1 MKKQAYNFLKLQAER
16 DKASKQQRGELTQL
30 FPSESDIPEKFRLN
44 SNLDQHRVL
53 IDGQIIPW
61 KGALAEVFS
70 PIYIKNGETLD
81 RKRIGSYP
89 AMTRQ
94 AGLKALDS
102 ARWAF
107 SSGNGTWPS
116 FPLSRRIE
124 SIEKF
129 LERLENQK
137 ENILRTL
144 LWEIA
149 KPYHELEDEF
159 ERTRQYIEQ
168 VIKVA
173 CQKEKDS
180 LLLKKEKGIL
190 GLIHDE
196 PYGIALCLGPYNYPL
211 FETFSLVLPAL
222 LAGNVVIL
230 KPPKF
235 GVLFF
240 DFLLEA
246 FQDCFPPG
254 AVNIISGDGK
264 KIIEP
269 LMKSGEVDVLAFIGS
284 AETANHLISLHPRKN
299 RLHSLLGLGAK
310 NAAIVLPDADLDVV
324 VPESVLG
331 ALAFN
336 GQRCAAL
343 KIFFVH
349 KEIEATF
356 RKRLLDAVSKIN
368 LGMPWM
374 ERVRITPIVDPE
386 RLPYLHELVREALN
400 KGARM
405 GNKNGGRSLES
416 IFVPAVLYQVNSKM
430 RIYWEEQFGPIIP
443 IVSYHDI
450 KEPVTY
456 ISNSLFGQQLSIFGT
471 KTKALIELIDLV
483 KNQVS
488 RVNINTKCQRG
499 PDLFPFT
506 GKKDSAH
513 GDFSILNI
521 LNYFSS
527 QAVVAARETDL
538 SQALFQSLQPPKNLD
553 INQGS

>member
-1 MKKQAYNFLKLQAER
+1 LKKQAYNYFKLQAER
-16 DKASKQQRGELTQL
+16 DNESKQYSDELTGL
-30 FPSESDIPEKFRLN
+30 FPSESEIPEKFRLN
-44 SNLDQHRVL
+44 SNLDQHRIL
-53 IDGQIIPW
+53 INGQITPW
-61 KGALAEVFS
+61 KGALTEVFS
-70 PIYIKNGETLD
+70 PIYIKNGDSLD

-89 AMTRQ
+89 ETTRQ
-94 AGLKALDS
+94 VALKALDS
-102 ARWAF
+102 ARRAF
-107 SSGNGTWPS
+107 SSGKGKWPLLPVS
-116 FPLSRRIE
+116 KRIE
-124 SIEKF
+124 SIETF

-144 LWEIA
+144 IWEIA
-149 KPYHELEDEF
+149 KPYHELEDEL

-180 LLLKKEKGIL
+180 LRLRREKGII
-190 GLIHDE
+190 GLIHEE

-222 LAGNVVIL
+222 LAGNVVII

-254 AVNIISGDGK
+254 VVNIISGDGK

-269 LMKSGEVDVLAFIGS
+269 LMKSGKVDILAFIGS
-284 AETANHLISLHPRKN
+284 PQTANRLISLHPRKN
-299 RLHSLLGLGAK
+299 RLHCLLGLGAK

-349 KEIEATF
+349 QEIEQAF
-356 RKRLLDAVSKIN
+356 RERLLEAVSKAP

-374 ERVRITPIVDPE
+374 EKVRITPMADPE
-386 RLPYLHELVREALN
+386 RIPYLHELVRDALN
-400 KGARM
+400 KGARI
-405 GNKNGGRSLES
+405 GNKNGGKSFES
-416 IFVPAVLYQVNSKM
+416 IFVPTVLYQLNSNM
-430 RIYWEEQFGPIIP
+430 RIYWEEQFGPVIP
-443 IVSYHDI
+443 VVSYHDL
-450 KEPVTY
+450 KEPVAY
-456 ISNSLFGQQLSIFGT
+456 LSNSPFGQQLSIFGT
-471 KTKALIELIDLV
+471 KTQKLMELINLV

-488 RVNINTKCQRG
+488 RININTKCQRG

-506 GKKDSAH
+506 GKKDSGH
-513 GDFSILNI
+513 GDFSTLNI
-521 LNYFSS
+521 LDHFSS
-527 QAVVAARETDL
+527 RAVVAARKNEL
-538 SQALFQSLQPPKNLD
+538 SELLFRRLRKPKN
-553 INQGS
+553 QE

>member
-1 MKKQAYNFLKLQAER
+1 MTHLA
-16 DKASKQQRGELTQL
+16 ASR
-30 FPSESDIPEKFRLN
+30 
-44 SNLDQHRVL
+44 
-53 IDGQIIPW
+53 
-61 KGALAEVFS
+61 
-70 PIYIKNGETLD
+70 
-81 RKRIGSYP
+81 
-89 AMTRQ
+89 
-94 AGLKALDS
+94 ALDS
-102 ARWAF
+102 ASRAF
-107 SSGNGTWPS
+107 SSGKGKWPLLPVS
-116 FPLSRRIE
+116 KRIE
-124 SIEKF
+124 SIETF

-144 LWEIA
+144 IWEIA
-149 KPYHELEDEF
+149 KPYHELEDEL

-180 LLLKKEKGIL
+180 LRPRREKGII

-222 LAGNVVIL
+222 LAGNVVII

-254 AVNIISGDGK
+254 VVNIISGDGK

-269 LMKSGEVDVLAFIGS
+269 LMKSGKVDILAFIGS
-284 AETANHLISLHPRKN
+284 PQTANRLISLHPRKN
-299 RLHSLLGLGAK
+299 RLHCLLGLGAK

-349 KEIEATF
+349 QEIEQAF
-356 RKRLLDAVSKIN
+356 RERLLEAVSKAP

-374 ERVRITPIVDPE
+374 EKVRVTPMADPE
-386 RLPYLHELVREALN
+386 RIPYLHELVRDALN
-400 KGARM
+400 KGARI
-405 GNKNGGRSLES
+405 GNKNGGKSFES
-416 IFVPAVLYQVNSKM
+416 IFVPTVLYQLNSKM
-430 RIYWEEQFGPIIP
+430 RIYWEEQFGPVIP
-443 IVSYHDI
+443 VVSYHDL
-450 KEPVTY
+450 KEPVAY
-456 ISNSLFGQQLSIFGT
+456 LSSSPFGQQLSIFGT
-471 KTKALIELIDLV
+471 KTQKLMELINLV

-513 GDFSILNI
+513 GDFSTLNI
-521 LNYFSS
+521 LDHFSS
-527 QAVVAARETDL
+527 RAVVAARENEL
-538 SQALFQSLQPPKNLD
+538 SELLFRRLRKPKN
-553 INQGS
+553 QE

>member
-1 MKKQAYNFLKLQAER
+1 LKKQAYNYSKLQAER
-16 DKASKQQRGELTQL
+16 DNESKQYSEELTGL
-30 FPSESDIPEKFRLN
+30 FPSESEVPEKFRLN
-44 SNLDQHRVL
+44 SNLDQYRIL
-53 IDGQIIPW
+53 INGQITPW
-61 KGALAEVFS
+61 KGALTEVFS
-70 PIYIKNGETLD
+70 PIYIRKENSLV

-89 AMTRQ
+89 EMTHLAASR
-94 AGLKALDS
+94 ALDS
-102 ARWAF
+102 ASRAF
-107 SSGNGTWPS
+107 SSGKGKWPLLPVS
-116 FPLSRRIE
+116 KRIE
-124 SIEKF
+124 SIETF

-144 LWEIA
+144 IWEIA
-149 KPYHELEDEF
+149 KPYHELEDEL

-180 LLLKKEKGIL
+180 LRPRREKGII

-222 LAGNVVIL
+222 LAGNVVII

-254 AVNIISGDGK
+254 VVNIISGDGK

-269 LMKSGEVDVLAFIGS
+269 LMKSGKVDILAFIGS
-284 AETANHLISLHPRKN
+284 PQTANRLISLHPRKN
-299 RLHSLLGLGAK
+299 RLHCLLGLGAK

-349 KEIEATF
+349 QEIEQAF
-356 RKRLLDAVSKIN
+356 RERLLEAVSKTP

-374 ERVRITPIVDPE
+374 EKVRITPMADPE
-386 RLPYLHELVREALN
+386 RIPYLHELVRDALN
-400 KGARM
+400 KGARI
-405 GNKNGGRSLES
+405 GNKNGGKSFES
-416 IFVPAVLYQVNSKM
+416 IFVPTVLYQLNSKM
-430 RIYWEEQFGPIIP
+430 RIYWEEQFGPVIP
-443 IVSYHDI
+443 VVSYHDL
-450 KEPVTY
+450 KEPVAY
-456 ISNSLFGQQLSIFGT
+456 LSSSPFGQQLSIFGT
-471 KTKALIELIDLV
+471 KTQKLMELINLV

-513 GDFSILNI
+513 GDFSTLNI
-521 LNYFSS
+521 LDHFSS
-527 QAVVAARETDL
+527 RAVVAARENEL
-538 SQALFQSLQPPKNLD
+538 SELLFRRLRKPKN
-553 INQGS
+553 QE

>member
-1 MKKQAYNFLKLQAER
+1 MKKQAYNYFKLQAER
-16 DKASKQQRGELTQL
+16 DNESKQYSEELTGL
-30 FPSESDIPEKFRLN
+30 FPSEPEVPEKFRLN
-44 SNLDQHRVL
+44 SNLDQYRIL
-53 IDGQIIPW
+53 INGQITPW
-61 KGALAEVFS
+61 KGALTEVFS
-70 PIYIKNGETLD
+70 PIYIRKENSLV

-89 AMTRQ
+89 EMTHLVASR
-94 AGLKALDS
+94 ALDS
-102 ARWAF
+102 ASRAF
-107 SSGNGTWPS
+107 SSGKGKWPLLPVS
-116 FPLSRRIE
+116 KRIE
-124 SIEKF
+124 SIETF

-144 LWEIA
+144 IWEIA
-149 KPYHELEDEF
+149 KPYHELEDEL

-180 LLLKKEKGIL
+180 LRPRREKGII

-222 LAGNVVIL
+222 LAGNVVII

-254 AVNIISGDGK
+254 VVNIISGDGK

-269 LMKSGEVDVLAFIGS
+269 LMKSGKVDILAFIGS
-284 AETANHLISLHPRKN
+284 PETANRLISLHPRKN
-299 RLHSLLGLGAK
+299 SLHCLLGLGAK

-349 KEIEATF
+349 QEIEQAF
-356 RKRLLDAVSKIN
+356 RERLLEAVSKAP

-374 ERVRITPIVDPE
+374 EKVRITPMADPE
-386 RLPYLHELVREALN
+386 RIPYLHELVRDALN
-400 KGARM
+400 KGARI
-405 GNKNGGRSLES
+405 GNKNGGKSFES
-416 IFVPAVLYQVNSKM
+416 IFVPTVLYQLNSKM
-430 RIYWEEQFGPIIP
+430 RIYWEEQFGPVIP
-443 IVSYHDI
+443 VVSYHDL
-450 KEPVTY
+450 KEPVAY
-456 ISNSLFGQQLSIFGT
+456 LSSSPFGQQLSIFGT
-471 KTKALIELIDLV
+471 KTQKLMELINLV

-513 GDFSILNI
+513 GDFSTLNI
-521 LNYFSS
+521 LDHFSS
-527 QAVVAARETDL
+527 RAVVAARENEL
-538 SQALFQSLQPPKNLD
+538 SELLFRRLRKPKN
-553 INQGS
+553 QE

>member
-1 MKKQAYNFLKLQAER
+1 MKKQAYNYSKLQAER
-16 DKASKQQRGELTQL
+16 DNESKQYSEELTGL
-30 FPSESDIPEKFRLN
+30 FPSESEVPEKFRLN
-44 SNLDQHRVL
+44 SNLDQYRIL
-53 IDGQIIPW
+53 INGQITPW
-61 KGALAEVFS
+61 KGALTEVFS
-70 PIYIKNGETLD
+70 PIYIRKENSLV

-89 AMTRQ
+89 EMTHLAASR
-94 AGLKALDS
+94 ALDS
-102 ARWAF
+102 ASRAF
-107 SSGNGTWPS
+107 SSGKGKWPLLPVS
-116 FPLSRRIE
+116 KRIE
-124 SIEKF
+124 SIETF

-144 LWEIA
+144 IWEIA
-149 KPYHELEDEF
+149 KPYHELEDEL

-180 LLLKKEKGIL
+180 LRPRREKGII

-222 LAGNVVIL
+222 LAGNVVII

-254 AVNIISGDGK
+254 VVNIISGDGK

-269 LMKSGEVDVLAFIGS
+269 LMKSGKVDILAFIGS
-284 AETANHLISLHPRKN
+284 PQTANRLISLHPRKN
-299 RLHSLLGLGAK
+299 RLHCLLGLGAK

-349 KEIEATF
+349 QEIEQAF
-356 RKRLLDAVSKIN
+356 RERLLEAVSKTP

-374 ERVRITPIVDPE
+374 EKVRITPMADPE
-386 RLPYLHELVREALN
+386 RIPYLHELVRDALN
-400 KGARM
+400 KGARI
-405 GNKNGGRSLES
+405 GNKNGGKSFES
-416 IFVPAVLYQVNSKM
+416 IFVPTVLYQLNSKM
-430 RIYWEEQFGPIIP
+430 RIYWEEQFGPVIP
-443 IVSYHDI
+443 VVSYHDL
-450 KEPVTY
+450 KEPVAY
-456 ISNSLFGQQLSIFGT
+456 LSSSPFGQQLSIFGT
-471 KTKALIELIDLV
+471 KTQKLMELINLV

-513 GDFSILNI
+513 GDFSTLNI
-521 LNYFSS
+521 LDHFSS
-527 QAVVAARETDL
+527 RAVVAARENEL
-538 SQALFQSLQPPKNLD
+538 SELLFRRLRKPKN
-553 INQGS
+553 QE

>member
-1 MKKQAYNFLKLQAER
+1 LKKQAYNYFKLQAER
-16 DKASKQQRGELTQL
+16 DNESKQYSEELTGL
-30 FPSESDIPEKFRLN
+30 FPSESEVPEKFRLN
-44 SNLDQHRVL
+44 SNLDQYRIL
-53 IDGQIIPW
+53 INGQITPW
-61 KGALAEVFS
+61 KGALTEVFS
-70 PIYIKNGETLD
+70 PIYIRKENSLV

-89 AMTRQ
+89 EMTHLVASR
-94 AGLKALDS
+94 ALDS
-102 ARWAF
+102 ASRAF
-107 SSGNGTWPS
+107 SSGKGKWPLLPVS
-116 FPLSRRIE
+116 KRIE
-124 SIEKF
+124 SIETF

-144 LWEIA
+144 IWEIA
-149 KPYHELEDEF
+149 KPYHELEDEL

-180 LLLKKEKGIL
+180 LRPRREKGII

-222 LAGNVVIL
+222 LAGNVVII

-254 AVNIISGDGK
+254 VVNIISGDGK

-269 LMKSGEVDVLAFIGS
+269 LMKSGKVDILAFIGS
-284 AETANHLISLHPRKN
+284 PETANRLISLHPRKN
-299 RLHSLLGLGAK
+299 SLHCLLGLGAK

-349 KEIEATF
+349 QEIEQAF
-356 RKRLLDAVSKIN
+356 RERLLEAVSKAP

-374 ERVRITPIVDPE
+374 EKVRITPMADPE
-386 RLPYLHELVREALN
+386 RIPYLHELVRDALN
-400 KGARM
+400 KGARI
-405 GNKNGGRSLES
+405 GNKNGGKSFES
-416 IFVPAVLYQVNSKM
+416 IFVPTVLYQLNSKM
-430 RIYWEEQFGPIIP
+430 RIYWEEQFGPVIP
-443 IVSYHDI
+443 VVSYHDL
-450 KEPVTY
+450 KEPVAY
-456 ISNSLFGQQLSIFGT
+456 LSSSPFGQQLSIFGT
-471 KTKALIELIDLV
+471 KTQKLMELINLV

-513 GDFSILNI
+513 GDFSTLNI
-521 LNYFSS
+521 LDHFSS
-527 QAVVAARETDL
+527 RAVVAARENEL
-538 SQALFQSLQPPKNLD
+538 SELLFRRLRKPKN
-553 INQGS
+553 QE